1 MKKEFLTTTYAYD
14 KNGNVT
20 KIVTPEGYE
29 ITREY
34 DLLDRKTK
42 ETHVDKTSGIERTT
56 EYRYDKA
63 GNLVEEIDS
72 SGSIRRCYDLQD
84 QMTEEVDREGNT
96 RRFQYDK
103 NGNLIKIIQPS
114 DCPKNGEKGESYTFT
129 YDSMGRLESV
139 RNALGFLEEQNEYDA
154 NGNLIRRKDALGTL
168 VEFTYDVANRRKNV
182 WMGEA
187 LRAKHQTESLESDQR
202 SASAGK
208 PSQTYTYD
216 ARGNITGITD
226 GEGN

>member
-63 GNLVEEIDS
+63 GNLVEETDS
-72 SGSIRRCYDLQD
+72 RGSIRRCYDLQD
-84 QMTEEVDREGNT
+84 QMTEEVDREGN
-96 RRFQYDK
+96 QKYM
-103 NGNLIKIIQPS
+103 NI
-114 DCPKNGEKGESYTFT
+114 
-129 YDSMGRLESV
+129 
-139 RNALGFLEEQNEYDA
+139 NED
-154 NGNLIRRKDALGTL
+154 
-168 VEFTYDVANRRKNV
+168 
-182 WMGEA
+182 
-187 LRAKHQTESLESDQR
+187 
-202 SASAGK
+202 GK
-208 PSQTYTYD
+208 ENKKTKCSI
-216 ARGNITGITD
+216 A
-226 GEGN
+226 